1 MFQLFKWSLILGE
14 LLKLQVIYR
23 NKIKLMFKQFLKIKK
38 NKYQSLTI
46 SIINSGASSVEIST
60 KVFPARSSILLE
72 CLKFKRP
79 A

>member
-1 MFQLFKWSLILGE
+1 
-14 LLKLQVIYR
+14 
-23 NKIKLMFKQFLKIKK
+23 MFKQFLKIKK